1 MIKQTFTLPNCIT
14 MLRIVGAI
22 SLVFVEP
29 FSVLF
34 FVIYSLSGVSDI
46 FDGWLARRTN
56 AVSELGSKLDSV
68 ADLLFYGA
76 MLIKLLPALIDWLPH
91 LIWYFVAAIIAVRV
105 ASYCFVAIKHHR
117 FSSMHTYADKL
128 SGLFVFCV
136 PYFVVLIEPVIYC
149 SAVCVVTAFA
159 SLEEL
164 GIHLFVADY
173 RDDIKTIFRVHRA
186 DRDGTTQV

>member
-1 MIKQTFTLPNCIT
+1 

-22 SLVFVEP
+22 SLFFVKP
-29 FSVLF
+29 FSVAF
-34 FVIYSLSGVSDI
+34 FIIYSLSGISDI
-46 FDGWLARRTN
+46 FDGWLARKTGS
-56 AVSELGSKLDSV
+56 VSELGSKLDSV

-91 LIWYFVAAIIAVRV
+91 IIWCFVIAIIAIR
-105 ASYCFVAIKHHR
+105 AISYCFVAVKHHR
-117 FSSMHTYADKL
+117 FSSMHTYANKA

-159 SLEEL
+159 SIEEL
-164 GIHLFVADY
+164 LIHLFVSDY
-173 RDDIKTIFRVHRA
+173 RDDIKTIFRVKRS
-186 DRDGTTQV
+186 DRDGTSQV